1 MLDVLAYLF
10 SRGAADYVGDA
21 RAVWNF
27 HANSAFPAVSLFEI
41 SVNSLKVAFL
51 LGLDI
56 CDEIPLTREDVKEAS
71 FDISLKV
78 KSRTPSV
85 CFVAILGLR
94 RYLISAHYF

>member
-1 MLDVLAYLF
+1 MF
-10 SRGAADYVGDA
+10 SSRLLLNRTALTNSGSRFFGL
-21 RAVWNF
+21 
-27 HANSAFPAVSLFEI
+27 SAFPAVSLFEI

-94 RYLISAHYF
+94 RYLISAHYL